1 MAQNFQ
7 PSSLAHA
14 AFDSLPTV
22 IQKALPNARRVVMI
36 ANNPSISTDDLS
48 DFLRADDVLVLFNHF
63 IHADFFS
70 SDTIASQLP
79 KLLFFRQIGD
89 SVLHF
94 GLPPRANNVPQIIE
108 MAARAPLG
116 IVFGNTMYQYPAPSD
131 DPNPQD
137 DPVTPARTL
146 DIPAPLKAMFASAK
160 HSRALSEHH
169 PVVADYPYF
178 TDIHSSAASSGFLI
192 YRLLLALRTYQRET
206 PLELTLLGFNHDA
219 KTPHFWQGHNW
230 QFEREEMGRA
240 PDGVR
245 VVVCG

>member
-1 MAQNFQ
+1 MAQTFQ
-7 PSSLAHA
+7 PSSSAQA

-22 IQKALPNARRVVMI
+22 TQEELPNARRIVMI
-36 ANNPSISTDDLS
+36 ANNPSISTADLS

-70 SDTIASQLP
+70 RDPIASKLP

-94 GLPPRANNVPQIIE
+94 GLPPRANNVPQMVE
-108 MAARAPLG
+108 MVARAPLG
-116 IVFGNTMYQYPAPSD
+116 MLFGNAAYHYPTPSD
-131 DPNPQD
+131 DPSPQD
-137 DPVTPARTL
+137 DPVTNERVLHIEAALQAR
-146 DIPAPLKAMFASAK
+146 FADPRY
-160 HSRALSEHH
+160 SRRLSEHH

-178 TDIHSSAASSGFLI
+178 TEIHSSAASSGFLL

-240 PDGVR
+240 PAGVR